1 VVSYRFGVD
10 PGMEAITGVGTIS
23 TGAASDPD
31 ISPTAGF
38 MAVVMEGFMVVAAM
52 EGVIG
57 KGAGKIVHF
66 YYEPTERTHN

>member
-1 VVSYRFGVD
+1 MVSYRFGVD

-38 MAVVMEGFMVVAAM
+38 MVVAAM